1 MLNLSPIRLA
11 QLLTYAGTLPIWGAV
26 LHSQLPFL
34 PIDATLLAI
43 TYGAVIVS
51 FLSGIHWAVYL
62 WHAEKLSRNLFITS
76 NITALLAWLTLLLPA
91 PFYSLGLLIWCFLYL
106 LVLDWRIAAAG
117 IYPTWFYALRRNATA
132 IVVILLSLLM
142 GVS

>member
-1 MLNLSPIRLA
+1 MLNVSSSRLA
-11 QLLTYAGTLPIWGAV
+11 QFLTYAGTLPLWGAL
-26 LHSQLPFL
+26 LHSLMPFL
-34 PIDATLLAI
+34 PIKAALVAN

-51 FLSGIHWAVYL
+51 FLSGLHWAVYL

-76 NITALLAWLTLLLPA
+76 NITALLAWLAVLLPD

-117 IYPTWFYALRRNATA
+117 IYPAWFYTLRRNATA

-142 GVS
+142 GAS